1 MTFADFCK
9 GKDLKEMAEAVQCHP
24 STLYNYKK
32 GKSIP
37 SDLLIR
43 IADHYKVTT
52 DRVLG
57 HLVPK
62 ELVNDQAYP
71 ARPPVIHTVTTEQQ
85 DLAQLNKELAFKY
98 DALQKELAS
107 EKLKT
112 QLLRE
117 ENGSICTRN
126 NKLIE
131 DLQTVISNRN
141 KENNELTLKLQAK
154 TTGVCTQQANP
165 KPNDFPELL
174 RLKALM
180 QSIHFLSEEK

>member
-1 MTFADFCK
+1 MNFADFCK

-98 DALQKELAS
+98 DTLQKELAS

-117 ENGSICTRN
+117 ENGSICNRN
-126 NKLIE
+126 NGIIE
-131 DLQTVISNRN
+131 DLQNSLGNRS
-141 KENNELTLKLQAK
+141 KQCEELKQRLQ
-154 TTGVCTQQANP
+154 QPMQDP

-174 RLKALM
+174 KLKALM